1 MQILLQNKQI
11 DNALKILIMLK
22 IIDRYI
28 VRKYLGTFVFMLV
41 LLSIV
46 VLVIDVQQK
55 IPRIENAT
63 AIDAKLN
70 LTYFLVHFYPFW
82 IVNLVMTFLSIL
94 VFISVIY
101 FTSRMANNT
110 EIVAIISSG
119 ASFHRFAR
127 PYLLTSLFIAVI
139 SLGIN
144 HFVLPWANIQKNQ
157 LEAYT
162 YNATNK
168 EKVLGTAPVSA
179 QLSKTEYI
187 FINSWNKREKR
198 GSGFV
203 YQKFD
208 KNRKMVYELKASD
221 ASWDK
226 DKKVFVL
233 NSYTEKTI
241 NKDDTEKLSN
251 GFDLK
256 KSFGHDPEELFPNEL
271 LGQNKTTPELL
282 KFIQRETEK
291 GNSNLNAHLNELYQR
306 TSMPVSIVIL
316 TFLALSLSSQK
327 KRGGLGI
334 NLAVGISL
342 AFVFVFSFE
351 ALKVVSENKSMPP
364 MLAMWFPNIVFSPLA
379 LYLYLKRANQ

>member
-1 MQILLQNKQI
+1 MFT
-11 DNALKILIMLK
+11 

-28 VRKYLGTFVFMLV
+28 IKKYLGTFSFMLI

-82 IVNLVMTFLSIL
+82 IINLIMTFLSIL

-110 EIVAIISSG
+110 EIVAVISSG

-127 PYLLTSLFIAVI
+127 PYLLTSLFIALI
-139 SLGIN
+139 SLLIN
-144 HFVLPWANIQKNQ
+144 HFVLPWANIKKNE

-162 YNATNK
+162 YSAANK
-168 EKVLGTAPVSA
+168 EKVLGTGPVTA
-179 QLSKTEYI
+179 QISRTEYV
-187 FINSWNKREKR
+187 FINSWNKRERR
-198 GSGFV
+198 GSGFIF
-203 YQKFD
+203 QKFD
-208 KNRKMVYELKASD
+208 KNRKMLYELKASD
-221 ASWDK
+221 VFWDK
-226 DKKVFVL
+226 DKKQFVL
-233 NSYTEKTI
+233 NNYTEKTV
-241 NKDDTEKLSN
+241 NKDDSEKLAN
-251 GFDLK
+251 GSELR
-256 KSFGHDPEELFPNEL
+256 KSYGHAPEELFPNEL

-282 KFIQRETEK
+282 KFIQREKEK
-291 GNSNLNAHLNELYQR
+291 GNSNLNTHLNELYKR
-306 TSMPVSIVIL
+306 TSMPISIVIL

-334 NLAVGISL
+334 NLAIGISL
-342 AFVFVFSFE
+342 AFIFVFSFE
-351 ALKVVSENKSMPP
+351 ALKVVSENKSMSPG
-364 MLAMWFPNIVFSPLA
+364 LAMWFPNIIFFPLA
-379 LYLYLKRANQ
+379 LVLYLRRANQ

>member
-1 MQILLQNKQI
+1 
-11 DNALKILIMLK
+11 MLK
-22 IIDRYI
+22 IVDRYI
-28 VRKYLGTFVFMLV
+28 VKKYLGTFSFMLI

-55 IPRIENAT
+55 IPRIERAT
-63 AIDAKLN
+63 ELDAKLN
-70 LTYFLVHFYPFW
+70 LSYFLVNFYPYW
-82 IVNLVMTFLSIL
+82 IINLVVTFLSIL

-119 ASFHRFAR
+119 ASFHRFAK
-127 PYLLTSLFIAVI
+127 PYLMTSLLIAII
-139 SLGIN
+139 SLVVN
-144 HFVLPWANIQKNQ
+144 HFVLPWANIKKNE

-168 EKVLGTAPVSA
+168 EKILGTGPASA

-198 GSGFV
+198 GYGFL

-208 KNRKMVYELKASD
+208 KNRKMIYELKSND
-221 ASWDK
+221 VFWEESK
-226 DKKVFVL
+226 NNFVL
-233 NSYTEKTI
+233 NSYLEKTI
-241 NKDDTEKLSN
+241 NKDDSEKLGQ
-251 GFDLK
+251 GFELRK
-256 KSFGHDPEELFPNEL
+256 NYGQSPEELFPNEL
-271 LGQNKTTPELL
+271 LGQNKTTPELI
-282 KFIQRETEK
+282 KFIDREREK
-291 GNSNLNAHLNELYQR
+291 GNSNLNSHLNELYQR
-306 TSMPVSIVIL
+306 TSMPVSIIVL

-334 NLAVGISL
+334 NLAIGISL

-351 ALKVVSENKSMPP
+351 ALKVVSENKNMSPA
-364 MLAMWFPNIVFSPLA
+364 LAMWMPNIVFLPITLF
-379 LYLYLKRANQ
+379 LYLKRANQ

>member
-1 MQILLQNKQI
+1 
-11 DNALKILIMLK
+11 MLK

-28 VRKYLGTFVFMLV
+28 IKKYLGTFSFMLI

-55 IPRIENAT
+55 IPRIET
-63 AIDAKLN
+63 AKLIDPK
-70 LTYFLVHFYPFW
+70 LDLGYFLVHFYPFW
-82 IVNLVMTFLSIL
+82 IINLVMTFLSIL

-110 EIVAIISSG
+110 EIVAVISSG
-119 ASFHRFAR
+119 ASFHRFAK
-127 PYLLTSLFIAVI
+127 PYLFTSLFIAVI
-139 SLGIN
+139 SLVIN
-144 HFVLPWANIQKNQ
+144 HFVLPWANIKKNE

-162 YNATNK
+162 YNAANK

-187 FINSWNKREKR
+187 FINFWNKREKR
-198 GSGFV
+198 GSGFI

-208 KNRKMVYELKASD
+208 KNRKMAYELKAND
-221 ASWDK
+221 VYWDK
-226 DKKVFVL
+226 DKKQFVL
-233 NSYTEKTI
+233 NGFLEKI
-241 NKDDTEKLSN
+241 VNKDDSEKLNN
-251 GFDLK
+251 GFELR
-256 KSFGHDPEELFPNEL
+256 KSYGHGPEELFPNEL
-271 LGQNKTTPELL
+271 LGQNKTTPELIR
-282 KFIQRETEK
+282 FIDREKEK

-306 TSMPVSIVIL
+306 TSMPVSIVVL

-327 KRGGLGI
+327 RRGGLGI

-351 ALKVVSENKSMPP
+351 ALKVVSENKSMSPA
-364 MLAMWFPNIVFSPLA
+364 LAMWFPNIVFLPLA
-379 LYLYLKRANQ
+379 LILYLKRANQ

>member
-1 MQILLQNKQI
+1 M
-11 DNALKILIMLK
+11 LI
-22 IIDRYI
+22 
-28 VRKYLGTFVFMLV
+28 

-55 IPRIENAT
+55 IPRIENAQ
-63 AIDAKLN
+63 AIDPKLN
-70 LTYFLVHFYPFW
+70 LSYFLIHFYPFW
-82 IVNLVMTFLSIL
+82 IINLVVTFLSIL

-110 EIVAIISSG
+110 EIVAVISSG

-127 PYLLTSLFIAVI
+127 PYLITSLFIAGI
-139 SLGIN
+139 SLVVN
-144 HFVLPWANIQKNQ
+144 HFVLPWANIKKNE

-179 QLSKTEYI
+179 QLSRNEYI

-203 YQKFD
+203 FQKFD
-208 KNRKMVYELKASD
+208 KNRKLMYELKSSD
-221 ASWDK
+221 VYWDS
-226 DKKVFVL
+226 KKKQFVL
-233 NSYTEKTI
+233 NNYLEKTV
-241 NKDDTEKLSN
+241 NKDDSEKLGNSYE
-251 GFDLK
+251 LR
-256 KSFGHDPEELFPNEL
+256 KSYGHAPEELFPNEL

-282 KFIQRETEK
+282 KFIQREKDK
-291 GNSNLNAHLNELYQR
+291 GNSNLNTYLNELYQR

-334 NLAVGISL
+334 NLAIGISM
-342 AFVFVFSFE
+342 AFIFVFSFE
-351 ALKVVSENKSMPP
+351 ALKVVSENKSMSPG
-364 MLAMWFPNIVFSPLA
+364 LAMWFPNLVFFPLA
-379 LYLYLKRANQ
+379 AYLYWKRANQ